1 MDIIFSPFIPVPY
14 LIAIAIIA
22 AIPVLIAIL
31 RGQRGAVLR
40 ALAMTALIAAI
51 ANPLLMR
58 EEREPLT
65 TIVPVI
71 VDKTQSQSV
80 DGRQQATDAALNQ
93 LNGQLGK
100 LGSVETRV
108 VTVDNSN
115 EPSPSTRLF
124 SALSS
129 AISDVAPSRIGGA
142 IFVTDGQVHDV
153 PTAATSVE
161 QALGFQAPLSALIT
175 GKADEFDRRI
185 EIVQS
190 PRFGIVNEEQRLNFR
205 VIDDGRPA
213 GDVVS
218 VTAKLNGEALGD
230 VTATTGEITGFSF
243 SLPRGGS
250 NILEFSVGEL
260 SGEITTLNNRA
271 IAAIDG
277 VRQNLRVLLV
287 SGEPHS
293 GERSWRN
300 LLKSDTSVDLVHFT
314 ILRPPEKQDGTPINE
329 LSLIPFPIR
338 ELFIDKINDFDL
350 IVLDRFQHR
359 GGVLPILY
367 YDYIAQYVQNGG
379 ALLIAAG
386 PELANESSIA
396 LTPLANVMPALPT
409 GDVSKVGFYPRL
421 SEQGKMH
428 PVTRDLQGAGVEPPN
443 WGRWFRSVGVS
454 QPSGQ
459 TVMNGPNGEPLLVI
473 NRQGEGR
480 IAMLL
485 SDQGWLWARG
495 FEGGGPYVSLY
506 RRIAHWLMK
515 EPKLEEEALTAT
527 ARGPDLIIERQT
539 MGEEPG
545 TATVTTPS
553 GAVLSLEFTKA
564 EPGLF
569 RIEQAMEETGLY
581 EITNGDLTTLAH
593 VGAVD
598 SREYRS
604 MVSTEERLRPL
615 TAASLG
621 SINRLQTNSG
631 EVSLPTVTTVKG
643 TIRQSDGERIRIKLT
658 EDSVLKSVQSLP
670 LFAGFAGLG
679 LLLLAF
685 SAMWWREGR
694 YASDPISR

>member
-1 MDIIFSPFIPVPY
+1 MDLIFSPFVS
-14 LIAIAIIA
+14 L
-22 AIPVLIAIL
+22 PVLITIAIL
-31 RGQRGAVLR
+31 AAVPVLLGLVLRQRGAWLR
-40 ALAMTALIAAI
+40 SLALLALLLAI

-58 EEREPLT
+58 EEREPLST
-65 TIVPVI
+65 VVPIV
-71 VDKTQSQSV
+71 VDKSQSQLIGTRSEAS
-80 DGRQQATDAALNQ
+80 DKALTQISQQLARIPNI
-93 LNGQLGK
+93 
-100 LGSVETRV
+100 EPRI
-108 VTVDNSN
+108 VTVDN
-115 EPSPSTRLF
+115 EAEASPSTRLF

-129 AISDVAPSRIGGA
+129 ATSDVPPSRIGGA
-142 IFVTDGQVHDV
+142 VMLTDGQLHDV
-153 PTAATSVE
+153 PPPSASLD
-161 QALGFQAPLSALIT
+161 QSLGFQAPLSALIT
-175 GKADEFDRRI
+175 GKPDEFDRRI

-190 PRFGIVNEEQRLNFR
+190 PRFGIVNEELRLNFR
-205 VIDDGRPA
+205 VIDDGRTP
-213 GDVVS
+213 GSSTEVS
-218 VTAKLNGEALGD
+218 IRMNGEDQGTIRA
-230 VTATTGEITGFSF
+230 VTGELTPYQFK
-243 SLPRGGS
+243 LPRGGN
-250 NILEFSVGEL
+250 NILEFSVAEL

-271 IAAIDG
+271 IATIDG

-314 ILRPPEKQDGTPINE
+314 ILRPPEKQDGTPIHE

-338 ELFIDKINDFDL
+338 ELFIEKIEDFDL

-359 GGVLPILY
+359 SGVLPILY

-379 ALLIAAG
+379 ALLVAAG
-386 PELANESSIA
+386 PEMADESSIA
-396 LTPLANVMPALPT
+396 LTPLANVLPALPT
-409 GDVSKVGFYPRL
+409 GNVTKTGFYPRL

-428 PVTRDLQGAGVEPPN
+428 PVTRDLQGSTQEPPA

-454 QPSGQ
+454 QPTGQ

-515 EPKLEEEALTAT
+515 EPKLEEEALTASS
-527 ARGPDLIIERQT
+527 RGRDLIIERQT
-539 MGEEPG
+539 MGDDPG
-545 TATVTTPS
+545 KASIKTPT
-553 GAVLSLEFTKA
+553 GRTLELSFTKA

-569 RIEQAMEETGLY
+569 KIEQEMDETGLY
-581 EITNGDLTTLAH
+581 EITNGDLSTLAH

-598 SREYRS
+598 AAEFRS
-604 MVSTEERLRPL
+604 MISTEETLRPL
-615 TAASLG
+615 VTASRG
-621 SINRLQTNSG
+621 SINRVEGNGGNINVPSIA
-631 EVSLPTVTTVKG
+631 TVKG
-643 TIRQSDGERIRIKLT
+643 ELRQSDNERIRIRLT
-658 EDSVLKSVQSLP
+658 DDSTLKSVQSLP

-685 SAMWWREGR
+685 SATWWREGR
-694 YASDPISR
+694 